1 MAAGQQPW
9 LNLVMLSSP
18 LRRCLSLAL
27 LLFAAGAR
35 GYSITCD
42 ETGIFSHSSHRGS
55 SLTVA
60 SVNLAHGRGG
70 ALNQLLVSSPTI
82 RENLA
87 AITEVL
93 DRQKADV
100 VALQEAD
107 ADSFWSGRFNHVE
120 WLTDLGAY
128 TCSLHGV
135 HAESPLFRFGT
146 ALLSRVRLYD
156 PRSVSFDPTPPTT
169 TKGMVSASL
178 DWFDGV
184 RSRSVRVVSV
194 HLDFSRNSVRREQA
208 QDILDTVQ
216 NAREPLILMGDFNA
230 DWDDEDS
237 AVRTLVQ
244 RGGLTAWQPGAEG
257 FATYEDKRLD
267 WILLSRHLRF
277 LDYRVIQEELSDHRP
292 VVAEIAFLE
301 EQP

>member
-1 MAAGQQPW
+1 M
-9 LNLVMLSSP
+9 
-18 LRRCLSLAL
+18 
-27 LLFAAGAR
+27 
-35 GYSITCD
+35 
-42 ETGIFSHSSHRGS
+42 
-55 SLTVA
+55 TVA
-60 SVNLAHGRGG
+60 SVNLAHGRGN
-70 ALNQLLVSSPTI
+70 AINQLLVSNQAI
-82 RENLA
+82 RDNLA
-87 AITEVL
+87 AITEML
-93 DRQKADV
+93 GRQKADV

-107 ADSFWSGRFNHVE
+107 ADSLWSGRFNHVE
-120 WLTDLGAY
+120 WLTDHGAY
-128 TCSLHGV
+128 TCSLHDL
-135 HAESPLFRFGT
+135 HAVSPLFRFGT
-146 ALLSRVRLYD
+146 ALLSRMRLHR

-194 HLDFSRNSVRREQA
+194 HLDFSRDSVRREQA
-208 QDILDTVQ
+208 LHILDTVRK
-216 NAREPLILMGDFNA
+216 AREPLILMGDFNA

-244 RGGLTAWQPGAEG
+244 RGGLTAWQPAGEG
-257 FATYEDKRLD
+257 FATYDDKRLD

-301 EQP
+301 GQP